1 MVNDTCG
8 MKKLRGIKHTRWY
21 LLVLGIFCALLATG
35 LAEDP
40 WTLLKVNQ
48 GSGADKIVVS
58 VKELPYQPLLSSGT
72 FVLSATP
79 VSGSNIAV
87 TGTLSSTSNIGQ
99 GRWTSTQQID
109 RFNNRDP
116 GYQGSQNPI
125 YSYVRIGT
133 LTGNGALQD
142 QSSIAATPSY
152 ATYAYISGGTLQ
164 TLSVGSLSSGTL
176 YFYNYPTDDG
186 RRQRQAVLTQLI
198 GVGQATS
205 GVEDR
210 SASTRE
216 ERAAGQAGAAGAAT
230 VMGAGISA
238 EYGRFKLNGVSG
250 TNYGLPLATS
260 FDITDRVGLNLGLP
274 LIYSEI
280 GDATAYGVGV
290 SVGLPVK
297 VFQPKEQK
305 GLFWQL
311 TPTFGGTGVTS
322 KELET
327 GGVIVNGGISS
338 LASYDFGPVAISVGN
353 HISSYESTDTKF
365 GGYRYETGISQR
377 VVKNGLK
384 VDVPIGQRWVVDVYT
399 VHNKLSG
406 SEVLDSYMTY
416 GADLAFRVIGDQK
429 KAKGGIGQ
437 LSVGFRTDQGTG
449 YRATNLQFGSGW
461 KF

>member
-1 MVNDTCG
+1 
-8 MKKLRGIKHTRWY
+8 MKNLRCIKHTRWH
-21 LLVLGIFCALLATG
+21 LLVLGIFCALLTTG
-35 LAEDP
+35 LAQDAF
-40 WTLLKVNQ
+40 TLVKVNQ
-48 GSGADKIVVS
+48 VQGPDKLLVS
-58 VKELPYQPLLSSGT
+58 VKEMPYQPFLSPGF
-72 FVLSATP
+72 FV
-79 VSGSNIAV
+79 IAV
-87 TGTLSSTSNIGQ
+87 GTVGGGDTIVAGTISSASNRGFVQ
-99 GRWTSTQQID
+99 SE
-109 RFNNRDP
+109 
-116 GYQGSQNPI
+116 NPI
-125 YSYVRIGT
+125 REINNLRRAGSGPPSFSYLMTGT
-133 LTGNGALQD
+133 LTGSPILLGQSALE
-142 QSSIAATPSY
+142 SNATHP
-152 ATYAYISGGTLQ
+152 TYAYLSGGSLQ
-164 TLSVGSLSSGTL
+164 SMSLSSGSFTSGTL

-186 RRQRQAVLTQLI
+186 RRQRQAALTQLI

-210 SASTRE
+210 SAKTRE
-216 ERAAGQAGAAGAAT
+216 ERTTGAAGAAS

-250 TNYGLPLATS
+250 TNYGLPLSTS

-280 GDATAYGVGV
+280 GDATAYGVGL

-311 TPTFGGTGVTS
+311 TPTFGGTGVAS

-338 LASYDFGPVAISVGN
+338 LASYDFGPVAVSVGN
-353 HISSYESTDTKF
+353 HISSYESTDAKF

-377 VVKNGLK
+377 VIKNGLK

-429 KAKGGIGQ
+429 KAKGGMGQ

>member
-1 MVNDTCG
+1 MHL
-8 MKKLRGIKHTRWY
+8 MLP
-21 LLVLGIFCALLATG
+21 LVILSIFGTFTGVG
-35 LAEDP
+35 LAEESF
-40 WTLLKVNQ
+40 TLLKVNQ
-48 GSGADKIVVS
+48 APGAEKVLVS
-58 VKELPYQPLLSSGT
+58 VRELPYKPLLSSGT
-72 FVLSATP
+72 FVISAYSVGT
-79 VSGSNIAV
+79 SGTA
-87 TGTLSSTSNIGQ
+87 
-99 GRWTSTQQID
+99 
-109 RFNNRDP
+109 
-116 GYQGSQNPI
+116 
-125 YSYVRIGT
+125 
-133 LTGNGALQD
+133 LTGNISTVSNRGVFQSHTAPFNRIQNLEQVGGAPQY
-142 QSSIAATPSY
+142 SY
-152 ATYAYISGGTLQ
+152 LTVGTLIGSGRLSTEASLRAIPTYPTYAYIAGGSQQSLELSSG
-164 TLSVGSLSSGTL
+164 SVSSGTL
-176 YFYNYPTDDG
+176 YFYEYPTPTPNDDG
-186 RRQRQAVLTQLI
+186 KRQRQAIVTQLI

-216 ERAAGQAGAAGAAT
+216 ERAAGAAGAAS

-250 TNYGLPLATS
+250 TNYGFPLSTS
-260 FDITDRVGLNLGLP
+260 FHISDRVGLNLGLP

-280 GDATAYGVGV
+280 GDATAYGLGA

-297 VFQPKEQK
+297 VFQPREQK

-311 TPTFGGTGVTS
+311 TPSFGGTGVKS

-353 HISSYESTDTKF
+353 HVSSFESTDVKF

-377 VVKNGLK
+377 VMKNGLK

-416 GADLAFRVIGDQK
+416 GADLAFRVIGDQSS
-429 KAKGGIGQ
+429 AKGGIGQ

>member
-1 MVNDTCG
+1 
-8 MKKLRGIKHTRWY
+8 MKNLRCIKHTRWH
-21 LLVLGIFCALLATG
+21 LLVLGIFCALLTTG
-35 LAEDP
+35 LAQDAF
-40 WTLLKVNQ
+40 TLVKVNQ
-48 GSGADKIVVS
+48 VQGPDKLLVS
-58 VKELPYQPLLSSGT
+58 VKEMPYQPFLSPGF
-72 FVLSATP
+72 FV
-79 VSGSNIAV
+79 IAV
-87 TGTLSSTSNIGQ
+87 RTVGGGDTTVAGTISSASNRGVFSGISPNIN
-99 GRWTSTQQID
+99 RID
-109 RFNNRDP
+109 NQREVSP
-116 GYQGSQNPI
+116 GV
-125 YSYVRIGT
+125 YSYSYLTIGT
-133 LTGNGALQD
+133 LVGGGSLLS
-142 QSSIAATPSY
+142 QSDLRNSSTHAN
-152 ATYAYISGGTLQ
+152 YAYLTNGSLQ
-164 TLSVGSLSSGTL
+164 SLSVSSGSLSSGTL

-186 RRQRQAVLTQLI
+186 RRQRQAALTQLI

-210 SASTRE
+210 SAKTRE
-216 ERAAGQAGAAGAAT
+216 ERTTGAAGAAS

-250 TNYGLPLATS
+250 TNYGLPLSTS

-280 GDATAYGVGV
+280 GDATAYGVGL

-311 TPTFGGTGVTS
+311 TPTFGGTGVAS

-338 LASYDFGPVAISVGN
+338 LASYDFGPVALSVGN
-353 HISSYESTDTKF
+353 HISTFESTDAKF

-377 VVKNGLK
+377 VIKNGLK

-429 KAKGGIGQ
+429 KAKGGMGQ